1 MKSIRTQQS
10 SRGVSLVE
18 AMVALAVM
26 AFGMLAVVGV
36 QSTLRLNADIAKQ
49 RSEATRLAQET
60 LENYRAFAT
69 IDAAGCPQSA
79 WNCIADRTTTVNGAN
94 AVYEVRRDVITN
106 SYPDP
111 PAKAVRVTVSWADRA
126 ADTSGDPNLKN
137 QSVSLVSAIA
147 AAAPALSGT
156 LAVRPGTAAA
166 AAVRRPLRRHPSIP
180 MQARD
185 FGTISGMVPT
195 FRSNMLILFNNVTG
209 MVTGVCTFN
218 YNTENDNISQDEI
231 ANCTNTNPG
240 QLLSGF
246 VRFVRNFDGPE
257 LTAIDVED
265 PIGPALNMRMV
276 LNLTSSGHRSE
287 SFCID
292 DSNMR
297 TLGDGSLRFTTY
309 FCVIFSNN
317 EGLWS
322 GTTTIQPFF
331 SPPSSD
337 PSFVISDDESGS
349 GTNAASRY
357 RVCRYTPATS
367 ESQTVANQQLTNQDH
382 PRNYVNVSGNLTNQ
396 NFVVI
401 PSVKHCPTD
410 VPATPATG
418 DLINTNTL
426 QHQPAPSL

>member
-1 MKSIRTQQS
+1 MKPIRTLHA

-60 LENYRAFAT
+60 LENYRAFAS
-69 IDAAGCPQSA
+69 IDAAGCPESA
-79 WNCIADRTTTVNGAN
+79 WNCIGVGDPTTTVNGAN
-94 AVYEVRRDVITN
+94 AVYEVRRDVITYTN
-106 SYPDP
+106 PA
-111 PAKAVRVTVSWADRA
+111 AKAVRVTVSWADRA
-126 ADTSGDPNLKN
+126 ADTSGDPNAKN

-156 LAVRPGTAAA
+156 LAVRPGMASVAP
-166 AAVRRPLRRHPSIP
+166 VRRPFRRHPSIP
-180 MQARD
+180 VQARD
-185 FGTISGMVPT
+185 FGTISGMVPP
-195 FRSNMLILFNNVTG
+195 FRANMLILFNNVTG
-209 MVTGVCTFN
+209 MVTGVCNFN
-218 YNTENDNISQDEI
+218 YETQNDSISQDEI
-231 ANCTNTNPG
+231 ASCTNTNDG

-257 LTAIDVED
+257 LTAADVED
-265 PIGPALNMRMV
+265 PIGPALNMRMQ
-276 LNLTSSGHRSE
+276 LNLTSTGHPTG

-292 DSNMR
+292 DANTS
-297 TLGDGSLRFTTY
+297 TLADGSLRFATY

-317 EGLWS
+317 AGLWS
-322 GTTTIQPFF
+322 GTTTIAP
-331 SPPSSD
+331 SPRPPSD
-337 PSFVISDDESGS
+337 PSFVISDDDSATGAD
-349 GTNAASRY
+349 AASRY
-357 RVCRYTPATS
+357 RVCRYTPAAN
-367 ESQTVANQQLTNQDH
+367 EAQTVINEDH
-382 PRNYVNVSGNLTNQ
+382 PRNYVDVSGNLTNQ

-410 VPATPATG
+410 VPATPASG

-426 QHQPAPSL
+426 QHQPAPSP